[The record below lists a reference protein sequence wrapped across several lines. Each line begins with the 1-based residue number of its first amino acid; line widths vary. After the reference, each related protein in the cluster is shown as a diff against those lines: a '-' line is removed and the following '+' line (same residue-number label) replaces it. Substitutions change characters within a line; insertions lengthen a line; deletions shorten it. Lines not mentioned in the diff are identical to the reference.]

1 LVPRSRNG
9 SLPPW
14 RASIAS
20 TPDSRAALF
29 ALEQIG
35 IKLGLEQIRGLVAAL
50 DHPDHA
56 FASIV
61 VAGTNGKGSVTAMVE
76 RGLRAAGYRTGR
88 YTSPHLI
95 RLEERFAID
104 GEPISADTLDA
115 AATRVL
121 HAGTRLPAP
130 PSFFEATTALALDV
144 FREAQVDVAVLEVGL
159 GGRLDATNV
168 VSPIA
173 VAITSIDFDHEQYLG
188 TTLEAIAAE
197 KAGVIKPGCTV
208 VLSDNP
214 GEVVEIVAARCRAVG
229 ASLVRARE
237 GVALQTSVADGR
249 MSMTVSTPV
258 RRYAPMALGLR
269 GAHQVTNALT
279 AIRLMEQFTIGAP
292 LNVPEDAIRTGI
304 QDVVWPGRLELL
316 HHDETAVLIDG
327 AHNPAGARALAEYVS
342 QTYGQPLP
350 MVVGVMRDKKVD
362 DVLANLAPAASRF
375 FFTSPDTPRAATPQE
390 LLVAAARSAPS
401 VPAEAVRDPLEGV
414 RLASTHGQPVVV
426 AGSLYLAGEI
436 RARLS

>member
-1 LVPRSRNG
+1 MVPGSRNG
-9 SLPPW
+9 SPRAW

-56 FASIV
+56 FPSIV
-61 VAGTNGKGSVTAMVE
+61 VAGTNGKGSVAAMVE
-76 RGLRAAGYRTGR
+76 RGLRAAGYHTGR
-88 YTSPHLI
+88 YTSPHLV

-104 GEPISADTLDA
+104 GEPISAETLNA
-115 AATRVL
+115 AAVRVL
-121 HAGTRLPAP
+121 RAGTHLPAP

-188 TTLEAIAAE
+188 TSLEAIAAE

-214 GEVVEIVAARCRAVG
+214 PAVVGVVAERCRAVS
-229 ASLVRARE
+229 ATLVRARD
-237 GVALQTSVADGR
+237 GVDVQTSPVEGR
-249 MSMTVSTPV
+249 LTMLVTTPV
-258 RRYAPMALGLR
+258 RHYAPMTLGLR
-269 GAHQVTNALT
+269 GAHQATNALT
-279 AIRLMEQFTIGAP
+279 AIRLMEQFTPGGP
-292 LNVPEDAIRTGI
+292 LHVPEDAIRTGI
-304 QDVVWPGRLELL
+304 QDVVWPGRLELVR
-316 HHDETAVLIDG
+316 HGETEVLIDG
-327 AHNPAGARALAEYVS
+327 AHNPAGAQALAEYVR
-342 QTYGQPLP
+342 QTYGRRLP
-350 MVVGVMRDKKVD
+350 MVVGVMRDKKID
-362 DVLANLAPAASRF
+362 DVLARLAPAASQF
-375 FFTSPDTPRAATPQE
+375 FFTSPDTPRAATPE
-390 LLVAAARSAPS
+390 ELVAAAARAAAL

-414 RLASTHGQPVVV
+414 RLAAAHGRPVVV